1 MGFKDILKSQAI
13 LTLLNNLKKDKVI
26 PGIVDEIEEISKAQL
41 KGYSD
46 RIELKVVEDVL
57 LQICRELVNDSRE
70 SLSIYRV
77 LLERE
82 FEFVQGRIEAFEDE
96 AKRAD

>member
-26 PGIVDEIEEISKAQL
+26 PGIVDKIEEISKAQL

-70 SLSIYRV
+70 SLCIYRV

-82 FEFVQGRIEAFEDE
+82 FEFVQGRIEAFEKE
-96 AKRAD
+96 AKRTD

>member
-26 PGIVDEIEEISKAQL
+26 PGIVDKIEEISKAQL